1 MYAIQA
7 RYRGRELKRAEYVRK
22 AAAALSTLEGVEQF
36 TLVGVED
43 IASIIDTAEATC
55 DTALALLAAGDW
67 AVAIAVMDTTTAT
80 SDDALAFVHKV
91 LGPRARAGTVKVGVK
106 KDKKWAAP
114 IQAAFVMLAYILSKR
129 TAEGREATSLMRSG
143 LNQIEAA
150 EELGISKQAISQ
162 RLQAAGWQAELA
174 GYQLAI
180 DLLQRANI
188 D

>member
-1 MYAIQA
+1 
-7 RYRGRELKRAEYVRK
+7 
-22 AAAALSTLEGVEQF
+22 
-36 TLVGVED
+36 
-43 IASIIDTAEATC
+43 
-55 DTALALLAAGDW
+55 
-67 AVAIAVMDTTTAT
+67 
-80 SDDALAFVHKV
+80 
-91 LGPRARAGTVKVGVK
+91 
-106 KDKKWAAP
+106 
-114 IQAAFVMLAYILSKR
+114 MLAYILSKR